1 MSSVGPGAFSMICE
15 RYLPRPSWVMPRATV
30 TPLAGTSQ
38 NTGVQLGL
46 VLSASERSLPTLF
59 LSMSMAATN
68 SMSRM
73 W

>member
-1 MSSVGPGAFSMICE
+1 MSAVGPGAFSMIRE
-15 RYLPRPSWVMPRATV
+15 RYLPRPSWVMPRATL
-30 TPLAGTSQ
+30 TPFLGTSQ
-38 NTGVQLGL
+38 NFTVLLGL
-46 VLSASERSLPTLF
+46 VKMASLRSLPTLF